1 MEQVRRSN
9 TVIYGEHY
17 ISAIYY
23 GPCNSNNTAPSIG
36 TITKRNITTG
46 LFGLRTMRCITTTNK
61 FSGIRFCF
69 RIFVSRNKG
78 FYFELFEQNLHVLQ
92 TCLSGSNSLSLLPIL
107 CKYYGPPFGVVFAS
121 KLNITPYN
129 RLSEQQ
135 MLSGTQII
143 STSHG
148 MTGRNFFDVFL
159 PFHLLFGF

>member
-69 RIFVSRNKG
+69 GIFVSRNKG
-78 FYFELFEQNLHVLQ
+78 FILNYLNR
-92 TCLSGSNSLSLLPIL
+92 TCTS
-107 CKYYGPPFGVVFAS
+107 Y
-121 KLNITPYN
+121 
-129 RLSEQQ
+129 RL
-135 MLSGTQII
+135 
-143 STSHG
+143 
-148 MTGRNFFDVFL
+148 VFL
-159 PFHLLFGF
+159 EVTLCLYSLFYVNIMDLLLAWYLRQN

>member
-17 ISAIYY
+17 IS
-23 GPCNSNNTAPSIG
+23 
-36 TITKRNITTG
+36 TIK
-46 LFGLRTMRCITTTNK
+46 LRTMRCITTTNK

-69 RIFVSRNKG
+69 GIFVSRNKG
-78 FYFELFEQNLHVLQ
+78 FILNYLNRTCTSYILVFLGVTLCLYFFCVCVKTKYHTLQ
-92 TCLSGSNSLSLLPIL
+92 PAIWTTDAIGN
-107 CKYYGPPFGVVFAS
+107 
-121 KLNITPYN
+121 
-129 RLSEQQ
+129 
-135 MLSGTQII
+135 I